1 MRIIPFCG
9 FASVPPDLAVWLSMA
24 NKTLRLLFHIVGR
37 GKRGGKAI
45 ARSTS
50 GLG

>member
-24 NKTLRLLFHIVGR
+24 NKTLRLLLIDAHPR
-37 GKRGGKAI
+37 RLL
-45 ARSTS
+45 TS
-50 GLG
+50 R